1 MARKIS
7 KETWDNWGK
16 LPEKVDKEAVK
27 AERENQFITQI
38 RKYKLI
44 TPLFGG
50 GADPKKADAVKIIRE
65 TEIRGQ
71 LRFWWRAIRGVGTI
85 PEMSDREAEIFGTS
99 ASEKEGNKLGQSKVK
114 VSVNVD
120 KDKEGDKIYKDSFDV
135 PKYAVFPLE
144 NNDVLR
150 KDVEFTLEISFPSK
164 NKNDIEATLWAWET
178 FGGIGGRTR
187 RGFGAIQLL
196 AIDTEEVNPP
206 KCNEVKSYIATNLG
220 IHLAQGNWD
229 INVPHLSNHTDNF
242 AYSNPSMMG
251 NTENSIIVWKNI
263 VDKLH
268 RFRQSPRNATTY
280 NGESHWSEPDAI
292 RRITGR
298 HATVNSRDSN
308 SKDRTPTHSVGNKFP
323 RGQLGLPIIFKFKN
337 QDEKNGDPQTQT
349 LQGKD
354 FERLSSPLILRPIA
368 CSDGAVGIGL
378 ALETPRE
385 PFGGV
390 ILKGHR
396 GTVQTKL
403 DVADIANVRPIYNA
417 SKTEIDVVKAFL
429 KTI

>member
-7 KETWDNWGK
+7 DELNAFVNE
-16 LPEKVDKEAVK
+16 LKVEPIAD
-27 AERENQFITQI
+27 ENIIKQI

-50 GADPKKADAVKIIRE
+50 GAETKKADAVKIIRE

-85 PEMSDREAEIFGTS
+85 KEMSEREAEIFGTS
-99 ASEKEGNKLGQSKVK
+99 ASEKEGNKLGASKVK
-114 VSVNVD
+114 VFV
-120 KDKEGDKIYKDSFDV
+120 KIDKEGNDISKSNNDV

-144 NNDVLR
+144 NNDVL
-150 KDVEFTLEISFPSK
+150 KKGVEFSLEISVPKSAK
-164 NKNDIEATLWAWET
+164 KDIEATLWAWET

-196 AIDTEEVNPP
+196 SVDEVEVNPP
-206 KCNEVKSYIATNLG
+206 KCIEVKSYIATNLS
-220 IHLAQGNWD
+220 IHLAQGTWNV
-229 INVPHLSNHTDNF
+229 NVPHLSNATDNF

-268 RFRQSPRNATTY
+268 RFRQSPRNEGVY
-280 NGESHWSEPDAI
+280 RGESHWSEPDAI

-298 HATVNSRDSN
+298 HATVNPRDTN

-385 PFGGV
+385 PLGGV
-390 ILKGHR
+390 ILKGR
-396 GTVQTKL
+396 YGTVQTKL
-403 DVADIANVRPIYNA
+403 DVADIANIRPMYNA
-417 SKTEIDVVKAFL
+417 SKTEIDVVKSFL

>member
-1 MARKIS
+1 MARNIS
-7 KETWDNWGK
+7 KESWDNWDK
-16 LPEKVDKEAVK
+16 LSKTVDKEAVK
-27 AERENQFITQI
+27 AKREEKFITQI

-50 GADPKKADAVKIIRE
+50 GAETKKADAVKIIRE

-85 PEMSDREAEIFGTS
+85 KEMSERESKIFGTS
-99 ASEKEGNKLGQSKVK
+99 ASEKDGKTLGESKVK
-114 VSVNVD
+114 VFVKIEN
-120 KDKEGDKIYKDSFDV
+120 EGNNISKSSNDV

-144 NNDVLR
+144 NHDVL
-150 KDVEFTLEISFPSK
+150 KKGVGFSLEISFPKSAK
-164 NKNDIEATLWAWET
+164 KDIEATLWAWEN

-196 AIDTEEVNPP
+196 LVDKDEVIPP
-206 KCNEVKSYIATNLG
+206 KCNEVKSYIATNLN
-220 IHLAQGNWD
+220 IHLAQGNWNV
-229 INVPHLSNHTDNF
+229 NVPHLSNATDNF
-242 AYSNPSMMG
+242 SYSNPSMMG

-263 VDKLH
+263 VDKLN

-292 RRITGR
+292 RRITRR
-298 HATVNSRDSN
+298 HATVNLNDRN

-337 QDEKNGDPQTQT
+337 QDVANGDPQTQT
-349 LQGKD
+349 LQGRD

-385 PFGGV
+385 PLGGDV
-390 ILKGHR
+390 LKSQPR
-396 GTVQTKL
+396 TTVQTTL
-403 DVADIANVRPIYNA
+403 DPADIANIRPMNNA
-417 SKTEIDVVKAFL
+417 SRSETDVVKSFL